1 VNGVAK
7 STTIPNYLVAST
19 PLGLRRLMLLN
30 NRKQSAYLEY
40 DIMFVNGRWYAW
52 YIADIA
58 ALQNSDDPITMQ
70 AQKESDG
77 GNP

>member
-1 VNGVAK
+1 
-7 STTIPNYLVAST
+7 
-19 PLGLRRLMLLN
+19 MLLN